1 MRARSKTGGESGFTL
16 IEIIAV
22 ILITAILGALLFQ
35 YFGQSFIKSSA
46 TIERLQKAFQLQQVV
61 ENITEDYER
70 SAKTSAFLEDSLQ
83 NSIGM
88 EGAEQDNAYGQYHV
102 VHNRFIKFTAGS
114 EVTATGA
121 DPKDI
126 LKVRIRN
133 EIDETITILFTV
145 Q

>member
-1 MRARSKTGGESGFTL
+1 MESGFTL
-16 IEIIAV
+16 LEIIAV
-22 ILITAILGALLFQ
+22 ILITAVLGALLFQ

-46 TIERLQKAFQLQQVV
+46 PIEHLQKTHQLQQVV

-70 SAKTSAFLEDSLQ
+70 SAKTSAFLEGSLK

-88 EGAEQDNAYGQYHV
+88 EGSDQDNTYGQYHV
-102 VHNRFIKFTAGS
+102 VQNRFIKFTAGS

-126 LKVRIRN
+126 LKVRIGN
-133 EIDETITILFTV
+133 ELDEAITVLFTV

>member
-1 MRARSKTGGESGFTL
+1 MSARSETGRESGFTL

-22 ILITAILGALLFQ
+22 ILITAVLGALLFQ

-46 TIERLQKAFQLQQVV
+46 TIERFQKALQLQQVV

-70 SAKTSAFLEDSLQ
+70 SAKTSAFLEGSLK
-83 NSIGM
+83 NSVGI
-88 EGAEQDNAYGQYHV
+88 EGTDQDNAYGQYHV
-102 VHNRFIKFTAGS
+102 VQNRFIKFTAGS
-114 EVTATGA
+114 EVAATGA

-126 LKVRIRN
+126 LKVRLSN
-133 EIDETITILFTV
+133 ELDETITVLFTV

>member
-1 MRARSKTGGESGFTL
+1 MRAQSKTGGESGFTL

-22 ILITAILGALLFQ
+22 ILITAVLGALLFQ

-46 TIERLQKAFQLQQVV
+46 PIERLQKALQLQQVM
-61 ENITEDYER
+61 ENITDDYER
-70 SAKTSAFLEDSLQ
+70 SAKTSAFLEGTLKI
-83 NSIGM
+83 SIGI
-88 EGAEQDNAYGQYHV
+88 ESTDQDNAYGKYHV

-114 EVTATGA
+114 EVAAAGA

-133 EIDETITILFTV
+133 ELNETITVLFTV

>member
-16 IEIIAV
+16 LEIIAV
-22 ILITAILGALLFQ
+22 ILITAVLGALLFQ
-35 YFGQSFIKSSA
+35 YFGQSFTHSSA
-46 TIERLQKAFQLQQVV
+46 PIERLQDALQLQQVM

-70 SAKTSAFLEDSLQ
+70 SAKTSAFLEGSLK

-88 EGAEQDNAYGQYHV
+88 EGTDQDNAYGQYHV
-102 VHNRFIKFTAGS
+102 VQNRFIKFTAGS
-114 EVTATGA
+114 EAASTGA

-133 EIDETITILFTV
+133 ELDETIAVLFTV

>member
-1 MRARSKTGGESGFTL
+1 MRVRSKTGGESGFTL

-22 ILITAILGALLFQ
+22 IIITAVLGALLFQ

-46 TIERLQKAFQLQQVV
+46 PIERLQKALQLQQVV

-70 SAKTSAFLEDSLQ
+70 SAKTSAFLDGTLK
-83 NSIGM
+83 NSIGT
-88 EGAEQDNAYGQYHV
+88 EGTDQDNAYGKYHV

-114 EVTATGA
+114 EVAATGA
-121 DPKDI
+121 DPNDV
-126 LKVRIRN
+126 LKVRLRN
-133 EIDETITILFTV
+133 ELDETITTLFTV

>member
-1 MRARSKTGGESGFTL
+1 MMARSKTGRESGFTL

-22 ILITAILGALLFQ
+22 ILITSVLGALLFQ

-46 TIERLQKAFQLQQVV
+46 PIERLQKALQLQQVM

-70 SAKTSAFLEDSLQ
+70 SAKTSAFLDGTLKI
-83 NSIGM
+83 SIGM
-88 EGAEQDNAYGQYHV
+88 EGTDQDNAYGKYHV

-114 EVTATGA
+114 EAASTGA

-133 EIDETITILFTV
+133 ELNETITVLFTA

>member
-1 MRARSKTGGESGFTL
+1 MRVRSKTGGESGFTL

-22 ILITAILGALLFQ
+22 IIITAVLGALLFQ

-46 TIERLQKAFQLQQVV
+46 PIEHLQKTHQLQQVV
-61 ENITEDYER
+61 ENITEYYER
-70 SAKTSAFLEDSLQ
+70 SAKTSAFLDGSLKS
-83 NSIGM
+83 SIGT
-88 EGAEQDNAYGQYHV
+88 EGTDQTNAYGKYHV

-114 EVTATGA
+114 EVAATGA

-126 LKVRIRN
+126 LKVRLSN
-133 EIDETITILFTV
+133 ELDETITVLFTV

>member
-1 MRARSKTGGESGFTL
+1 MRVRSKTGGESGFTL

-22 ILITAILGALLFQ
+22 IIITAVLGALLFQ

-46 TIERLQKAFQLQQVV
+46 PIERLQKALQLQQVV

-70 SAKTSAFLEDSLQ
+70 SAKTSAFLDGTLK
-83 NSIGM
+83 NSIGT
-88 EGAEQDNAYGQYHV
+88 EGTDQDNAYGKYHV

-114 EVTATGA
+114 EVAATGA
-121 DPKDI
+121 DPKDV
-126 LKVRIRN
+126 LKVRLRN
-133 EIDETITILFTV
+133 ELDETITTLFTV

>member
-1 MRARSKTGGESGFTL
+1 MRVRSKTWEESGFTL

-22 ILITAILGALLFQ
+22 IIITAVLGALLFQ

-46 TIERLQKAFQLQQVV
+46 PIEHLQKTHQLQQVV

-70 SAKTSAFLEDSLQ
+70 SAKTSAFLDGTLK

-88 EGAEQDNAYGQYHV
+88 EGTDQDNAYGKYHV

-114 EVTATGA
+114 EAAATGA
-121 DPKDI
+121 DPKDV
-126 LKVRIRN
+126 LKVRLRN
-133 EIDETITILFTV
+133 ELDETITTLFTV